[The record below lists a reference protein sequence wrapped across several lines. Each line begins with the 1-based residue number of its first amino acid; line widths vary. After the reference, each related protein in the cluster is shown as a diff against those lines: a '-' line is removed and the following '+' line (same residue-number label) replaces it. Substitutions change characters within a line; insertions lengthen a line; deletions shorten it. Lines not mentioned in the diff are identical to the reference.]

1 MTQIENLIN
10 LFDERED
17 LEDKMDMINLK
28 IEVAIERIKSQEQT
42 YRNTIQQAKK
52 YKTNWL
58 HDF

>member
-28 IEVAIERIKSQEQT
+28 IEVAIERIKAQEQT

-52 YKTNWL
+52 YKANWL